1 MTRRRIGQR
10 ITWQRQFLNMYV
22 GRLIEI
28 LKIYK
33 GKKVPDELESTMPA
47 PKQMPIVGT
56 LTLKVQD
63 LDREREGKLEGF
75 NQGCWVE

>member
-1 MTRRRIGQR
+1 
-10 ITWQRQFLNMYV
+10 
-22 GRLIEI
+22 
-28 LKIYK
+28 
-33 GKKVPDELESTMPA
+33 MPA

-75 NQGCWVE
+75 NQGCRLNGTKKNGEWGSADGSEHAMHGRHDAGCKLSEPEDRVLCVM